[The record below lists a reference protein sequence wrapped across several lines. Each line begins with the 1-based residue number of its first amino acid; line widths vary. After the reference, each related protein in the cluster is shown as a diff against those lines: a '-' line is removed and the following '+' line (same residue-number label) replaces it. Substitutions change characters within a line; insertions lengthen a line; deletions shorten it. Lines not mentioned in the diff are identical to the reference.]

1 MFRTK
6 CVLIEAE
13 EPNAPNKRPQPVYG
27 EAITQISLEPFWVNN
42 TSMDPYDLIREGKI
56 KRYFRAKRKLNVP
69 QVVFHITQRAAGKEP
84 LFIEDSDY
92 IFMLWLLKEIASNY
106 ALRIYAFCLMPNHVH
121 LLLSTREEN
130 LYDAMRD
137 LFSRYVMKVNRKYER
152 KGHLCGGPYRQ
163 AVCLDDSYLLA
174 ASLYIHL
181 NPVKA
186 GLTVDPLSYP
196 WSSCKLYCQD
206 RSGRSFVDSNF
217 VLSILPQG
225 SARKQNYKS
234 LLQKGVELE
243 MEHVLEQRNA
253 IERFRTKLAALFP
266 ALFEAAAGAKRIA
279 GLTGVDILSSEQ
291 IEKLIEDAKSSPF
304 PGRPENRKAK
314 KFLIEQLLARGYK
327 QIEIG
332 EKLGISR
339 KTVYNI
345 LTSTE

>member
-1 MFRTK
+1 
-6 CVLIEAE
+6 
-13 EPNAPNKRPQPVYG
+13 
-27 EAITQISLEPFWVNN
+27 
-42 TSMDPYDLIREGKI
+42 MDPYDLIRQGKI

-92 IFMLWLLKEIASNY
+92 IFMLWLLKEIASKY
-106 ALRIYAFCLMPNHVH
+106 ALRMYAFCLMPNHVH
-121 LLLSTREEN
+121 LLLSTSEKN

-137 LFSRYVMKVNRKYER
+137 LFSRYAMKINRKYER

-186 GLTVDPLSYP
+186 GLATDPLIYR
-196 WSSCKLYCQD
+196 WSSCQLYCQE
-206 RSGRSFVDSNF
+206 RSVRSFVDSSF

-225 SARKQNYKS
+225 AGRKRSYRS
-234 LLQKGVELE
+234 LLQRGVELE

-253 IERFRTKLAALFP
+253 IERFGTKLAALFP
-266 ALFEAAAGAKRIA
+266 ALFEAVAGAKRIA
-279 GLTGVDILSSEQ
+279 GLAGVDILSTEQ
-291 IEKLIEDAKSSPF
+291 IEKLVEDLKSSPF
-304 PGRPENRKAK
+304 PGRPEKRKAK
-314 KFLIEQLLARGYK
+314 KFLIEQLVARGYK
-327 QIEIG
+327 QVEIG

-345 LTSTE
+345 LTSTD